1 MNLMKDRFDNMES
14 WEDIENNIEGSTSEK
29 YPSSNRERFVNVSKT
44 FYKFF
49 SAYRPIRISQS
60 LPQKLPLVKM
70 SVLLLYNAIQSID
83 NQKHFTVK

>member
-44 FYKFF
+44 FYKFLF
-49 SAYRPIRISQS
+49 SISTDPDKPITAAEAATRQN
-60 LPQKLPLVKM
+60 VRFAA
-70 SVLLLYNAIQSID
+70 V
-83 NQKHFTVK
+83 